1 MSSYQ
6 IEALEDNK
14 QQALNNLLIIPVIV
28 WQDKA
33 LKVD

>member
-6 IEALEDNK
+6 IEALEDKK
-14 QQALNNLLIIPVIV
+14 QQALNNLLIIPVIM